1 MNREDMSMPKTP
13 VVLATLLL
21 LAAPA
26 SAARPTPPATPVPAE
41 APSTPRAPRAP
52 RDHMIFQSSGGSWLG
67 VSIADI
73 TSERAKELNMKE
85 ETGAVITSVVPGS
98 PAEEAGLQKKDVI
111 LEYQGTRIEGAMQL
125 TRMVRETPP
134 GRTVT
139 LKTLHDGEARTVKV
153 KVTGHDGEEH
163 EGMFQRRIEIP
174 PIEMPDIDLPDIPF
188 LGSVP
193 SSSRL
198 GVSVENLGDQLGEYF
213 GVKSGD
219 GVLVRSVKKGSPAE
233 SAGLRAGDV
242 IVKVD
247 GERISD
253 AADLR
258 SALRGHR
265 GKAFPI
271 SIVRERREQNVTVTL
286 PKPDE
291 PPEEEEDEDSLY
303 RGLLKERHEG
313 RADRAALIQDIV
325 RSRMD
330 EARGRLEAAQAEI
343 EARFHAMDDDI

>member
-1 MNREDMSMPKTP
+1 MWRTP

-21 LAAPA
+21 LAAAPA
-26 SAARPTPPATPVPAE
+26 SAARPAPPPSPAPAE
-41 APSTPRAPRAP
+41 GPSTPHPAPRPP
-52 RDHMIFQSSGGSWLG
+52 RDHMIFMSSGGSWLG
-67 VSIADI
+67 ISIADI
-73 TSERAKELNMKE
+73 TSGRAKELGMKE
-85 ETGAVITSVVPGS
+85 ETGAEVTSVMPGS
-98 PAEEAGLQKKDVI
+98 PAEEAGVQKKDVI

-139 LKTLHDGEARTVKV
+139 LKTLRDGETRMVKV
-153 KVTGHDGEEH
+153 KVAEHDGEEH
-163 EGMFQRRIEIP
+163 ERMFSKRIEIP

-198 GVSVENLGDQLGEYF
+198 GVSVENLGEQLGEYF

-242 IVKVD
+242 IAKVD

-265 GKAFPI
+265 GKAFPLA
-271 SIVRERREQNVTVTL
+271 IVRDRREQNVTVTL
-286 PKPDE
+286 PRPEEPPDE
-291 PPEEEEDEDSLY
+291 EQEESRDRD
-303 RGLLKERHEG
+303 RQKDR
-313 RADRAALIQDIV
+313 RQRQADLDVLIQERV

-330 EARGRLEAAQAEI
+330 QARARLEAAQAAL
-343 EARFHAMDDDI
+343 EARSEAIDDI

>member
-1 MNREDMSMPKTP
+1 MSRTP

-21 LAAPA
+21 LAAAPA
-26 SAARPTPPATPVPAE
+26 SAARPAPPPSPASGE
-41 APSTPRAPRAP
+41 TPSTPRPAPRAP
-52 RDHMIFQSSGGSWLG
+52 RDHMIFMSSEGSWLG

-73 TSERAKELNMKE
+73 TSERAKELGMKE
-85 ETGAVITSVVPGS
+85 ETGAEVTSVMPGS

-139 LKTLHDGEARTVKV
+139 VKTLRDGETRVVKV
-153 KVTGHDGEEH
+153 KVAEHDGEEH
-163 EGMFQRRIEIP
+163 GGMFHRRIEIP

-258 SALRGHR
+258 SLLRGHR

-271 SIVRERREQNVTVTL
+271 SIVRDRREQNVTVTL
-286 PKPDE
+286 PKPEE
-291 PPEEEEDEDSLY
+291 PPEEEQEESRSRDPQ
-303 RGLLKERHEG
+303 RERHQKQ
-313 RADRAALIQDIV
+313 ADLAALIQERV

-330 EARGRLEAAQAEI
+330 QARARLEAAQAEL
-343 EARFHAMDDDI
+343 EARSGAADDDI

>member
-1 MNREDMSMPKTP
+1 
-13 VVLATLLL
+13 
-21 LAAPA
+21 
-26 SAARPTPPATPVPAE
+26 
-41 APSTPRAPRAP
+41 
-52 RDHMIFQSSGGSWLG
+52 MIFLSSGGSWLG
-67 VSIADI
+67 VGIADI

-85 ETGAVITSVVPGS
+85 ETGALITSVMPDS
-98 PAEEAGLQKKDVI
+98 PAEEAGLQKEDVI

-139 LKTLHDGEARTVKV
+139 LKILHEGETRIVKV
-153 KVTGHDGEEH
+153 KVSEHDGEEP
-163 EGMFQRRIEIP
+163 ERMFRKRIEIP
-174 PIEMPDIDLPDIPF
+174 PIEMPDIDLPDVPF

-198 GVSVENLGDQLGEYF
+198 GVSIENLGEQLGEYF
-213 GVKSGD
+213 GVRSRN

-233 SAGLRAGDV
+233 KAGLRAGDV

-247 GERISD
+247 SDRISD

-271 SIVRERREQNVTVTL
+271 TIVRDRREQNVTVTL
-286 PKPDE
+286 PRSEEPPDE
-291 PPEEEEDEDSLY
+291 EQEESRDRD
-303 RGLLKERHEG
+303 RLKDR
-313 RADRAALIQDIV
+313 RQRQADDDVLIQERV

-330 EARGRLEAAQAEI
+330 QARARLEAAQAAL
-343 EARFHAMDDDI
+343 EARSEAVGDDI

>member
-1 MNREDMSMPKTP
+1 MSRTP
-13 VVLATLLL
+13 VVLAALLL
-21 LAAPA
+21 LAAAPA
-26 SAARPTPPATPVPAE
+26 SAARPAPPPPDAGGVPA
-41 APSTPRAPRAP
+41 APRTPRAP

-67 VSIADI
+67 VSIADS

-85 ETGAVITSVVPGS
+85 ETGALITSVMPDS
-98 PAEEAGLQKKDVI
+98 PAEEAGLQKEDVI
-111 LEYQGTRIEGAMQL
+111 LEYQGTRVEGAMQL

-134 GRTVT
+134 GRNVT
-139 LKTLHDGEARTVKV
+139 LKVLHEGETRAVKV
-153 KVTGHDGEEH
+153 KVSEHDGEEH
-163 EGMFQRRIEIP
+163 ERMFRKRIEIP
-174 PIEMPDIDLPDIPF
+174 PIEMPDIDLPDVPF

-198 GVSVENLGDQLGEYF
+198 GVSIENLGDQLGEYF
-213 GVKSGD
+213 GVKSGS

-258 SALRGHR
+258 SALRGHH

-271 SIVRERREQNVTVTL
+271 TIVRDRREQNVTVTL
-286 PKPDE
+286 PRPEEPPDE
-291 PPEEEEDEDSLY
+291 EQEES
-303 RGLLKERHEG
+303 RGLPKDR
-313 RADRAALIQDIV
+313 RQRQADRDVLIQERI

-330 EARGRLEAAQAEI
+330 EARARLEAARAAL
-343 EARFHAMDDDI
+343 EARFAVADDDI

>member
-1 MNREDMSMPKTP
+1 
-13 VVLATLLL
+13 
-21 LAAPA
+21 
-26 SAARPTPPATPVPAE
+26 
-41 APSTPRAPRAP
+41 
-52 RDHMIFQSSGGSWLG
+52 MIFTSSGGSWLG
-67 VSIADI
+67 VGIADI
-73 TSERAKELNMKE
+73 TPERARQLNMKE
-85 ETGAVITSVVPGS
+85 ETGAEITSVLPES
-98 PAEEAGLQKKDVI
+98 PAKEAGLQKKDVI
-111 LEYQGTRIEGAMQL
+111 LEYQGTRIEGDMQL

-139 LKTLHDGEARTVKV
+139 LKILRDGEPRTVTVKV
-153 KVTGHDGEEH
+153 AGHDRGDH
-163 EGMFQRRIEIP
+163 EGMFRRRIEIP

-233 SAGLRAGDV
+233 STGLRAGDV

-258 SALRGHR
+258 SALRGRR
-265 GKAFPI
+265 GKMVSI
-271 SIVRERREQNVTVTL
+271 SIVRDRREQTVSVTL
-286 PKPDE
+286 PRPEEPPDE
-291 PPEEEEDEDSLY
+291 EQEESMDRD
-303 RGLLKERHEG
+303 RPREG
-313 RADRAALIQDIV
+313 HPKRADLDVLMQDLV
-325 RSRMD
+325 RSRM
-330 EARGRLEAAQAEI
+330 EEVRARLEAARAELN
-343 EARFHAMDDDI
+343 ARSDAADDI

>member
-1 MNREDMSMPKTP
+1 
-13 VVLATLLL
+13 
-21 LAAPA
+21 
-26 SAARPTPPATPVPAE
+26 
-41 APSTPRAPRAP
+41 
-52 RDHMIFQSSGGSWLG
+52 MIFLSSDGSWLG

-73 TSERAKELNMKE
+73 TAERAKELNMKE
-85 ETGAVITSVVPGS
+85 ETGALITSVMPGS

-139 LKTLHDGEARTVKV
+139 LKVLHDGETRTVKV
-153 KVTGHDGEEH
+153 KVAEHDGEEH
-163 EGMFQRRIEIP
+163 ERMFRKRIEIP
-174 PIEMPDIDLPDIPF
+174 SIEMPDIDLPDIPF

-233 SAGLRAGDV
+233 NAGLRAGDV
-242 IVKVD
+242 IVKVE

-265 GKAFPI
+265 GRAFPI
-271 SIVRERREQNVTVTL
+271 TIVRDRREQNVTVTL
-286 PKPDE
+286 PGPEE
-291 PPEEEEDEDSLY
+291 PPEEEQEESRYKD
-303 RGLLKERHEG
+303 LLKER
-313 RADRAALIQDIV
+313 RQRQADRAILIQDQV

-330 EARGRLEAAQAEI
+330 QARAGLEAAQAAL
-343 EARFHAMDDDI
+343 EARSAAVDDDI

>member
-1 MNREDMSMPKTP
+1 MSRTP
-13 VVLATLLL
+13 VLLATLLL
-21 LAAPA
+21 LAAAPA
-26 SAARPTPPATPVPAE
+26 SAARPAPAPSPATGETPV
-41 APSTPRAPRAP
+41 TPRTPHAP
-52 RDHMIFQSSGGSWLG
+52 RDHMIFFSSGGSWLG

-85 ETGAVITSVVPGS
+85 EIGALITSVLPDS
-98 PAEEAGLQKKDVI
+98 PAEEAGLQKEDVI

-139 LKTLHDGEARTVKV
+139 LKILHQGETRTVKV
-153 KVTGHDGEEH
+153 KVSEHDGEEH
-163 EGMFQRRIEIP
+163 ERMFRKRIEIP
-174 PIEMPDIDLPDIPF
+174 PIEMPDIDLPDVPF
-188 LGSVP
+188 LQSVP

-198 GVSVENLGDQLGEYF
+198 GVSIENLGDQLGEYF
-213 GVKSGD
+213 GVKSGN

-233 SAGLRAGDV
+233 NAGLRAGDV

-271 SIVRERREQNVTVTL
+271 TIVRDRREQNVTVTL
-286 PKPDE
+286 PKPEE
-291 PPEEEEDEDSLY
+291 PPDEEQEESRDRDLP
-303 RGLLKERHEG
+303 RER
-313 RADRAALIQDIV
+313 RQRQADRDVLIQERV
-325 RSRMD
+325 RSQMD
-330 EARGRLEAAQAEI
+330 RARAGLEAAQAAL
-343 EARFHAMDDDI
+343 EARAGAVGDDI

>member
-1 MNREDMSMPKTP
+1 
-13 VVLATLLL
+13 
-21 LAAPA
+21 
-26 SAARPTPPATPVPAE
+26 
-41 APSTPRAPRAP
+41 
-52 RDHMIFQSSGGSWLG
+52 
-67 VSIADI
+67 
-73 TSERAKELNMKE
+73 
-85 ETGAVITSVVPGS
+85 
-98 PAEEAGLQKKDVI
+98 
-111 LEYQGTRIEGAMQL
+111 
-125 TRMVRETPP
+125 
-134 GRTVT
+134 
-139 LKTLHDGEARTVKV
+139 
-153 KVTGHDGEEH
+153 
-163 EGMFQRRIEIP
+163 RRIEIP

-258 SALRGHR
+258 SLLRGHR
-265 GKAFPI
+265 RKAFPI
-271 SIVRERREQNVTVTL
+271 SIVRDRREQNVTVTL
-286 PKPDE
+286 PKPEE
-291 PPEEEEDEDSLY
+291 PPEEEQEESRSRDLQ
-303 RGLLKERHEG
+303 RERHQKQ
-313 RADRAALIQDIV
+313 ADLAALIQERV

-330 EARGRLEAAQAEI
+330 QARARLEAAQAAL
-343 EARFHAMDDDI
+343 EARSGAADDDI

>member
-1 MNREDMSMPKTP
+1 MSRTP
-13 VVLATLLL
+13 ALLATLLL
-21 LAAPA
+21 LAAAPA
-26 SAARPTPPATPVPAE
+26 SAARPATPPSPAPAEVPATPRPA
-41 APSTPRAPRAP
+41 PHAP

-85 ETGAVITSVVPGS
+85 ETGALITSVLPDS
-98 PAEEAGLQKKDVI
+98 PAEEAGLQKEDVI

-139 LKTLHDGEARTVKV
+139 LKILHQGETRTVKV
-153 KVTGHDGEEH
+153 KVSEHDGEEH
-163 EGMFQRRIEIP
+163 ERMFRKRIEIP
-174 PIEMPDIDLPDIPF
+174 PIELPDIDLPDVPF
-188 LGSVP
+188 LESVP

-198 GVSVENLGDQLGEYF
+198 GVSIENLGDQLGEYF
-213 GVKSGD
+213 GVKSGN

-233 SAGLRAGDV
+233 NAGLRAGDV

-271 SIVRERREQNVTVTL
+271 TIVRDRREQNVTVTL
-286 PKPDE
+286 PKPEE
-291 PPEEEEDEDSLY
+291 PPDGEQEESRDRDLP
-303 RGLLKERHEG
+303 RER
-313 RADRAALIQDIV
+313 RQRQADRDVLIQERV
-325 RSRMD
+325 RSQMD
-330 EARGRLEAAQAEI
+330 QARARLEAAQAAL
-343 EARFHAMDDDI
+343 EARAGAVGDDI